1 MKNNMIQP
9 QNNYILVDIIKDD
22 GTEGGVIIHNKD
34 NVVAET
40 GKILKVPEAF
50 KDTYKEGMIVYFKTY
65 SLVTVPK
72 TKYNEELNFV
82 IADEI
87 LAVSS

>member
-1 MKNNMIQP
+1 MIQP
-9 QNNYILVDIIKDD
+9 QNNYILVEIIKDD

-40 GKILKVPEAF
+40 GKILAVPEAYDHMYT
-50 KDTYKEGMIVYFKTY
+50 KGDTVYFKTY

-72 TKYNEELNFV
+72 TKHNDELNFV
-82 IADEI
+82 VADEI